1 MASTYTNTRTETF
14 TRSICIKN
22 QFRMALMRIRKY
34 SAAECEPYME
44 ALSEQKIKS
53 MEFCAYKNT
62 KDGKRELW
70 AQLTMY
76 VDWGKHNE
84 YLKKGDVSVKLD
96 KKWSGTLPEIDNS
109 IKDMEDIVNAMTLR
123 TTFFVN
129 FSDNISDSEEEYYMK
144 KLGLAYSSAIA
155 WKKSA
160 DGHSG
165 SQTLYARK
173 GRELQ
178 ELTAELEVTESIL

>member
-1 MASTYTNTRTETF
+1 MASTNTNTRTETF

-53 MEFCAYKNT
+53 MEFCAYKDT
-62 KDGKRELW
+62 KDGGRELW

-109 IKDMEDIVNAMTLR
+109 IKDMEDIVNEMTLK

-129 FSDNISDSEEEYYMK
+129 FSDRISDTEKDYYMK
-144 KLGLAYSSAIA
+144 KLGLVYSSAIA

-160 DGHSG
+160 DGRSG
-165 SQTLYARK
+165 SQTIYERI

-178 ELTAELEVTESIL
+178 ELSAELKVTDYIV